1 MQAGIEAPAVPVFD
15 TARTAVVR
23 RAHCASRAP
32 RACRIAPC
40 ARSGIPDT
48 GSAG

>member
-1 MQAGIEAPAVPVFD
+1 MRADIEAGSASAYG

-23 RAHCASRAP
+23 RNHAPVRAP
-32 RACRIAPC
+32 RTCRIAPC

-48 GSAG
+48 GRAG

>member
-1 MQAGIEAPAVPVFD
+1 MQAGIEAPAVPVVD

-23 RAHCASRAP
+23 RAHCAAP
-32 RACRIAPC
+32 CRIAPC